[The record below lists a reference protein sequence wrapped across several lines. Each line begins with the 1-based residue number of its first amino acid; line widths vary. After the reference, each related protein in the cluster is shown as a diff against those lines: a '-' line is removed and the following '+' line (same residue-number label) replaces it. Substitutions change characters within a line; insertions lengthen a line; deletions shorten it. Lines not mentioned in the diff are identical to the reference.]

1 MRVDTWGHPQRD
13 QIWTG
18 APPTAGAQEYVRANL
33 PHEQVPQPS
42 SRMSTDI
49 HRQYLTVR
57 LRVRA
62 QHPSTGWLAQQE
74 RVVTAK
80 TAPTPPSCCSMN
92 IGGTAL
98 KPSSAV
104 DNPCATRSV
113 HAVYACAKRSTH
125 PWCCPENRSEAPRS
139 RRGRT
144 VEHFLLP
151 CKIAWA
157 LHEAH
162 AWELQWC
169 SARRR
174 DRDLH
179 IKYSQQ
185 HHLAS
190 ARTPEDA
197 VWECRASLLCAQRMD
212 MRKAL
217 ELAPL
222 ESTRLQAVDC
232 IGRERCIG
240 LCACDR

>member
-1 MRVDTWGHPQRD
+1 MLSSVRTTPYLTLSYRPTWCVRVDTWGHPQRD

-139 RRGRT
+139 PRGRT
-144 VEHFLLP
+144 IEHFLFP
-151 CKIAWA
+151 VQDCVGAA
-157 LHEAH
+157 R
-162 AWELQWC
+162 
-169 SARRR
+169 SARLGAAVVLWPSSRSR
-174 DRDLH
+174 
-179 IKYSQQ
+179 
-185 HHLAS
+185 S
-190 ARTPEDA
+190 AHQVFAAAPFGIGTNTGG
-197 VWECRASLLCAQRMD
+197 CSLGM
-212 MRKAL
+212 
-217 ELAPL
+217 
-222 ESTRLQAVDC
+222 
-232 IGRERCIG
+232 
-240 LCACDR
+240 